1 MNNLYAHNLGYPR
14 MGENRELKRSLEA
27 YWRGKI
33 ERSELLKTAADVRRQ
48 NWATQKE
55 QGLDAIPSNDFS
67 FYDEMLDL
75 ACLVGAV
82 PPRFNH
88 KEGEVDL
95 DIYFLMARGL
105 APQPHGTTI
114 EDVQPASAPALEM
127 TKWFDANY
135 HNLVPEFNSSTTFKL
150 SSTKPFDEFEEAKAM
165 GIKTRPVLKGPV
177 TFFSLSK
184 VKDDAGFDKW
194 DLFDSFLEVYIEAL
208 QRLESLGAEW
218 AQLDEPI
225 LCKDID
231 SPERAAM
238 PKAYKAIRK
247 ACPSLKILLTT
258 YFGPVAEHTT
268 HFAKLPVDAV
278 HIDAT
283 RAPQEVASVAKAL
296 RDDQCL
302 SVGVVDGRN
311 IWKNNFDRSLELLKS
326 AQAEIGNERVWVAP
340 SCSLIHSPVTL
351 RNEEKLDAEL
361 KGWFAFSEEK
371 LAEVKALAG
380 LAASGEGAPA
390 LEENRKAMKSRETST
405 RIHND
410 AVKARVAGVQPEDM
424 LRGSSYPHRKEAQ
437 QARLNLPFFPTAMIG
452 SFPQTTEVRSA
463 RARWRKGEMD
473 DAAYEV
479 FLKEETMRV
488 VRFQD
493 EVGLDVLVH
502 GEYERNDMVEY
513 FGEKLSGF
521 TFTANGWVQSYGS
534 RCVKPPVIFGDVSRP
549 EAMTVAWSSFAQSQT
564 KKPMKA
570 MLTGPV
576 TILQWSFVRDD
587 QPRRDTAMQIALA
600 IRDEVV
606 DLESSGLK
614 AIQIDEPVMREG
626 LPLRKEEWK
635 AYLTWAAEAFR
646 LSSSGVRDETQIHT
660 HMCYCE
666 FNDFIDSI
674 AALDADVISIEASRS
689 DMELLEGF
697 RKSQYPNAIGP
708 GVWDIHSPRIPS
720 QDEMTTLLRKAA
732 DVLPVDQLWVNPDC
746 GLKTRAWPETE
757 ASLKHMVA
765 AAQTMRA
772 RVNHNEPVMA

>member
-1 MNNLYAHNLGYPR
+1 

-33 ERSELLKTAADVRRQ
+33 KRSELLKTAAGVRRK
-48 NWATQKE
+48 NWESQQA
-55 QGLDAIPSNDFS
+55 QGLDSIPSNDFS

-82 PPRFNH
+82 PPRFKH
-88 KEGEVDL
+88 AGGSVDL
-95 DIYFLMARGL
+95 DTYFLMARGL
-105 APQPHGTTI
+105 APQPYGTTI
-114 EDVQPASAPALEM
+114 QDVQPASAPALEM
-127 TKWFDANY
+127 TKWFDTNY
-135 HNLVPEFNSSTTFKL
+135 HNLVPEFNSNTTFKL

-165 GIKTRPVLKGPV
+165 GIVTRPVLKGPV
-177 TFFSLSK
+177 TFFALSK
-184 VKDDAGFDKW
+184 EKDEPGFNKW
-194 DLFDSFLEVYIEAL
+194 DLFDAFLKVYIEAL

-218 AQLDEPI
+218 VQLDEPI
-225 LCKDID
+225 LCKDMD
-231 SPERAAM
+231 PAERKAM
-238 PKAYKAIRK
+238 PKAYEAIRK

-258 YFGPVAEHTT
+258 YFGPVSEHTT
-268 HFAKLPVDAV
+268 HFANLPVDAV
-278 HIDAT
+278 HVDAV

-296 RDDQCL
+296 RADQFL

-311 IWKNNFDRSLELLKS
+311 IWKNDFDRSLERLKE
-326 AQAEIGNERVWVAP
+326 AQKVIGNERVWVAP
-340 SCSLIHSPVTL
+340 SCSLMHSPVTL
-351 RNEEKLDAEL
+351 RNEGELDAEL
-361 KGWFAFSEEK
+361 RNWLAFAEEK
-371 LAEVKALAG
+371 LAEVSALAE
-380 LAASGEGAPA
+380 LAATGAETPA
-390 LEENRKAMKSRETST
+390 LAENRKAMQSRKSSK

-410 AVKARVAGVQPEDM
+410 SVKARVEGVQSEDM
-424 LRGSSYPHRKEAQ
+424 LRGSPYPRRKEAQ
-437 QARLNLPFFPTAMIG
+437 QARLNLPLFPTTTIG
-452 SFPQTTEVRSA
+452 SFPQTNEVRAA
-463 RARWRKGEMD
+463 RARWRKGEMSNEEY
-473 DAAYEV
+473 DA
-479 FLKEETMRV
+479 FLREETTRV

-493 EVGLDVLVH
+493 EIGLDVLVH

-513 FGEKLSGF
+513 FGEKLNGF
-521 TFTANGWVQSYGS
+521 AFTANGWVQSYGS
-534 RCVKPPVIFGDVSRP
+534 RCVKPPIIFGDVSRP
-549 EAMTVAWSSFAQSQT
+549 EPMTVAWSSFAQSQT
-564 KKPMKA
+564 KKPMKG

-587 QPRRDTAMQIALA
+587 QPRRETAMQIALA

-606 DLESSGLK
+606 DLEAAGLK
-614 AIQIDEPVMREG
+614 AIQIDEPAMREG
-626 LPLRKEEWK
+626 LPLRKNEWE

-697 RKSQYPNAIGP
+697 RKFQYPNAIGP

-720 QDEMTTLLRKAA
+720 QNEMTALLHKAA

-765 AAQTMRA
+765 AARAMRKRA
-772 RVNHNEPVMA
+772 NEPAMV